1 VEWVGKPHPAIF
13 RFALDAVAPGG
24 ERPPIVM
31 VGDSVEH
38 DVAGARGAGVD
49 AAFLTCGIHADVP
62 RERLPDLFREH
73 GATPDWVL
81 SGLSW

>member
-1 VEWVGKPHPAIF
+1 MPTVVTTLMPRSAEF
-13 RFALDAVAPGG
+13 G
-24 ERPPIVM
+24 ERPRIVM

-38 DVAGARGAGVD
+38 DVAGARGAGID

-62 RERLPDLFREH
+62 RERLPALFREH